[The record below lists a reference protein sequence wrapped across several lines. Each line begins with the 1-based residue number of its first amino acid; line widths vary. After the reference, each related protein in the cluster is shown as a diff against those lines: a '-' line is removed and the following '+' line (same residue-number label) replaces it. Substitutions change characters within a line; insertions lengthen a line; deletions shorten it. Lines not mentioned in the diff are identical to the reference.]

1 MIKGSDKRFFNL
13 VLSSIYNIQ
22 FDIHYYSL
30 IRYKLNMKACNN
42 KSSPVLVTL
51 SDILLLEG
59 QITAESMFLMV
70 ASIGDKKLQ
79 LGKGKYA

>member
-30 IRYKLNMKACNN
+30 IRYKLNMEACNN

-79 LGKGKYA
+79 LGKGKDA

>member
-1 MIKGSDKRFFNL
+1 
-13 VLSSIYNIQ
+13 
-22 FDIHYYSL
+22 
-30 IRYKLNMKACNN
+30 
-42 KSSPVLVTL
+42 VTL

-79 LGKGKYA
+79 LGKGKDA